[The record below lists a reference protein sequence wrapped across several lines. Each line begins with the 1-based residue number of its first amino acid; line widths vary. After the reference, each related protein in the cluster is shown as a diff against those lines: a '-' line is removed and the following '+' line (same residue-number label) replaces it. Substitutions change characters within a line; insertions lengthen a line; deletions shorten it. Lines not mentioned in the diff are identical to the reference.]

1 MLKQVD
7 IKHFTVFK
15 EASFNFV
22 KGLNV
27 VIGENGLGKTHILKL
42 AYSLLATSAEA
53 GKKFRNGVPTKSI
66 LQGRLADK
74 LNHVFRPER
83 LGRLVQRRQGR
94 ERCTINAQF
103 KKTSLNTIVSFASQ
117 SKSEVK
123 VDLLPEAWV
132 DKPPVYLPTRELLTL
147 YPNFISVYENHYL
160 EFEETYRDTCLL
172 LGSPPVR
179 GPREKRIS
187 KLLAPIEEVMGGK
200 VSLDKNGR
208 FYLYMR
214 GRGKME
220 IQLVAE
226 GLRKI
231 GMVTSLIATGSLL
244 DKGYLFWDEPETNL
258 NPRLIKLVAEII
270 FHLCKNGIQVF
281 IATHSL
287 FLLRELEILSQKDEF
302 KTTKTKFFAL
312 DHSKNGAIVQQ
323 GKSVDDIDPISTLDE
338 SLMQS
343 DRYLEEV

>member
-1 MLKQVD
+1 MLQQLD
-7 IKHFTVFK
+7 IKNFTVFQN
-15 EASFNFV
+15 ADLTFAN
-22 KGLNV
+22 GLNV
-27 VIGENGLGKTHILKL
+27 VIGENSSGKTHILKL
-42 AYSLLATSAEA
+42 AYSIIAASAEA
-53 GKKFRNGVPTKSI
+53 EKKFRQEAPTKSI
-66 LQGRLADK
+66 LQGKLADK
-74 LNHVFRPER
+74 LHHVFRPER

-94 ERCTINAQF
+94 ERCTIKAQF
-103 KKTSLNTIVSFASQ
+103 AKTSLNTSLSFASQ

-123 VDLLPEAWV
+123 VDLLPKVWA
-132 DKPPVYLPTRELLTL
+132 DKPPVYLPTRELLSL

-172 LGSPPVR
+172 LGAPPLR
-179 GPREKRIS
+179 GAREKRIAE
-187 KLLAPIEEVMGGK
+187 LLTPIEDAMGGK
-200 VSLDKNGR
+200 ISLDKNGR
-208 FYLYMR
+208 FYLHIS

-258 NPRLIKLVAEII
+258 NPRLIKLVAEAI
-270 FHLCKNGIQVF
+270 FRLCCNGIQVF

-287 FLLRELEILSQKDEF
+287 FLLRELEILSQQ
-302 KTTKTKFFAL
+302 KTFNTVKTKYFAL
-312 DHSKNGAIVQQ
+312 GRSESGITLQQ
-323 GKSVDDIDPISTLDE
+323 GESIDDIDPVAALDE

-343 DRYLEEV
+343 DRYLAET